1 MELLQ
6 RYIKEV
12 SADLVID
19 DFNLKNVQ
27 LKLPATKHCWVARL
41 IEAKIEKEN
50 LIKTKKASKK
60 AIIKDVICASPVKI
74 SQAAAEQAAERHDT
88 ILSITNKIKEYD
100 LVIMYLEKVE
110 KVLHQMTWDYKN
122 IIEINKLEQ
131 L

>member
-27 LKLPATKHCWVARL
+27 LKLPATKHFWVARL
-41 IEAKIEKEN
+41 IEAKIEKES
-50 LIKTKKASKK
+50 LIKTKKSSKK
-60 AIIKDVICASPVKI
+60 AIIKDVIYAAPVKI

-88 ILSITNKIKEYD
+88 ILSITNKIREYD

-110 KVLHQMTWDYKN
+110 KVLHQMTWDCKN